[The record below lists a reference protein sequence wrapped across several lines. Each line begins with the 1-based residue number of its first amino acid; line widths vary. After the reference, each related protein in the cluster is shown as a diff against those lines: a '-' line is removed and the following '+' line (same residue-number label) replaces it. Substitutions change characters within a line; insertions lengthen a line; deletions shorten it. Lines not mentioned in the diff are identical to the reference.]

1 MTGLHGG
8 QALREDPWLRLL
20 TLWLPP
26 LGTLFFLAV
35 FAQGVPRDLPLAV
48 VNQDPGNASREL
60 VRALDASPG
69 LAVYREYRSRAPARR
84 ALRRGEVLATVV
96 IPEDFAAHLRQG
108 RSPRLAAFENTQY
121 LLAGKFIG
129 SALVDAVGDYS
140 ARAGAAL
147 RLAHGD
153 PAPRVALA
161 VKAVRPQVVSL
172 FNPVMSYARFLV
184 TAIVPALWQVL
195 LVVAT
200 VLVVFWRLRRAP
212 LPARPGPRLAALASA
227 LAPVGLAF
235 WLQGLLMLAL
245 FGLLLD
251 WQPAGGLL
259 WLWLGLALTVLAVQA
274 MAVLIVALLPEPL
287 HALSVCAAYLAPAFA
302 FMGITFPRADMN
314 TLAWWWGAL
323 MPSTHYMNLQV
334 AVADHAAPF
343 ATLWP
348 SLAALL
354 LFLVPL
360 PLSVRALPGGGDR

>member
-1 MTGLHGG
+1 MALPDGG

-20 TLWLPP
+20 SLWLPP
-26 LGTLFFLAV
+26 LATLLFLAI
-35 FAQGVPRDLPLAV
+35 FAQGAPRDLPLAV
-48 VNQDPGNASREL
+48 VNLDPGGASRAL
-60 VRALDASPG
+60 IRALDASPG
-69 LAVYREYRSRAPARR
+69 LAVHREYRSLAGARV
-84 ALRRGEVLATVV
+84 ALRRGEVLATLV

-129 SALVDAVGDYS
+129 SALVDAVGDYG

-172 FNPVMSYARFLV
+172 FNPAMSYARFLV
-184 TAIVPALWQVL
+184 TAIAPAMWQVL

-212 LPARPGPRLAALASA
+212 LPAGNGARLKAMTST
-227 LAPVGLAF
+227 LAPLGLVF
-235 WLQGLLMLAL
+235 LLQGLLMLAL
-245 FGLLLD
+245 FAVFLE
-251 WQPAGGLL
+251 WQPAGGWGWLL
-259 WLWLGLALTVLAVQA
+259 LGLALTVLAVQA
-274 MAVLIVALLPEPL
+274 MAVLIVALMPEPL
-287 HALSVCAAYLAPAFA
+287 HALSACAAYLAPAFA

-323 MPSTHYMNLQV
+323 MPSTHYMELQV

-348 SLAALL
+348 PLVALL
-354 LFLVPL
+354 LFLAPL
-360 PLSVRALPGGGDR
+360 PLSVRALPGGGAS

>member
-1 MTGLHGG
+1 MALPLGG

-20 TLWLPP
+20 SLWLPP
-26 LGTLFFLAV
+26 LATLLFLAI

-48 VNQDPGNASREL
+48 VNLDPGSASREL
-60 VRALDASPG
+60 MRALDASPG
-69 LAVYREYRSRAPARR
+69 LAVYREYRSLADARV
-84 ALRRGEVLATVV
+84 ALRRGEVLATLV

-147 RLAHGD
+147 RLSHGD

-172 FNPVMSYARFLV
+172 FNPAMSYARFLV
-184 TAIVPALWQVL
+184 TAIAPAMWQVL

-200 VLVVFWRLRRAP
+200 VLAVFWRLRRAP
-212 LPARPGPRLAALASA
+212 LPAGTGARLKALAATLGP
-227 LAPVGLAF
+227 LGLVF
-235 WLQGLLMLAL
+235 WLQGLLTLAL
-245 FGLLLD
+245 FVTFLD
-251 WQPAGGLL
+251 WQPAGSWA
-259 WLWLGLALTVLAVQA
+259 WLALGLALTVLAVQA
-274 MAVLIVALLPEPL
+274 MAVMIVALMPEPL
-287 HALSVCAAYLAPAFA
+287 HALSACAAYLAPAFA

-323 MPSTHYMNLQV
+323 MPSTHYMDLQV

-343 ATLWP
+343 ITLWP
-348 SLAALL
+348 ALAALL

-360 PLSVRALPGGGDR
+360 PLSARALPEGGAS